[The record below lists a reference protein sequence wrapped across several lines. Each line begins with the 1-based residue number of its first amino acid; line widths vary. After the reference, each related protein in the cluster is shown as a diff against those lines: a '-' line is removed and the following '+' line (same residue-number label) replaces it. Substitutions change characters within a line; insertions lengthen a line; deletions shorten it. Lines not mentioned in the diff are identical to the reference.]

1 MRLRIVVVPFIGI
14 GRFDR
19 ELAYTRAFEH
29 VDRELQA
36 LKVRKQQQQRNMEV
50 QVVGLQV
57 QGQGEGKEGGG
68 KCTRRVRVS
77 SVP

>member
-1 MRLRIVVVPFIGI
+1 M
-14 GRFDR
+14 
-19 ELAYTRAFEH
+19 
-29 VDRELQA
+29 
-36 LKVRKQQQQRNMEV
+36 RKQQQQRNMEV
-50 QVVGLQV
+50 QEVGLQV